1 METVELGPDD
11 AAELATLY
19 EEYDWWA
26 DRSAD
31 DLRTALRN
39 TMVAMGVRD
48 DGDLVAAARVV
59 GDGVY
64 YAKCYDV
71 VVAEAYRG
79 AGVGATLLDAVVSHP
94 DLDGVFLSLT
104 CREGLVAFYERFGF
118 EPYPGPVDRP
128 DGSPEE
134 MCHLYRP
141 RDDESAFDA

>member
-26 DRSAD
+26 DRSVD
-31 DLRTALRN
+31 DLRAALRN
-39 TMVAMGVRD
+39 TMLAMGVRD

-59 GDGVY
+59 GDGVF

-71 VVAEAYRG
+71 VVAAERRG
-79 AGVGATLLDAVVSHP
+79 EGVGATLLDAVVSHP
-94 DLDGVFLSLT
+94 ELDDVFLSLT
-104 CREGLVAFYERFGF
+104 CREGLVAFYEGFGL

-128 DGSPEE
+128 DGPAEE
-134 MCHLYRP
+134 MRHLYRP
-141 RDDESAFDA
+141 REDESAFD